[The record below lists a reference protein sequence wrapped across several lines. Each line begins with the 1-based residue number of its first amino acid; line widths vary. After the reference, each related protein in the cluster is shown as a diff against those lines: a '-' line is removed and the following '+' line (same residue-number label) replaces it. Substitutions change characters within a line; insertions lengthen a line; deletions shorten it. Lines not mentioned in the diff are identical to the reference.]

1 MSHVDIA
8 YRTRITHTRL
18 LAHQARTHTKHAR
31 TLSTHARTH
40 TDMLAH
46 MRKSEEEIGIGKESK
61 RYGLRQALVSA
72 RVYSA
77 VPPVFHRD
85 SGQQD
90 VAGGQAGDTML
101 R

>member
-1 MSHVDIA
+1 
-8 YRTRITHTRL
+8 
-18 LAHQARTHTKHAR
+18 
-31 TLSTHARTH
+31 
-40 TDMLAH
+40 MLAH
-46 MRKSEEEIGIGKESK
+46 MRKSEEEIGIGKESR

-90 VAGGQAGDTML
+90 VAGGQQVTESMHANAWHAHATHAHAPTDRG
-101 R
+101 